1 MHAKLE
7 RYLPAAGHG
16 LRSGAQRTW
25 RSLMSSPS
33 DAHLAQPS
41 MVAEPWPAL
50 PLEEWRETYAT
61 LHLMTQIVGKI
72 RLACAPMINHW
83 WQVVLNVSARG
94 LSTSAMPY
102 GTRTF
107 QIDFDF
113 IDHLLR
119 IQVSDGGE
127 QSIELRPRPIAE
139 FYREVLEALG
149 ALGVPVR
156 IWSRPVEIEDPIP
169 FDQDFLHTA
178 YDPEFAHRC
187 WQVLRQAYHVLA
199 EFRSGFVGKCS
210 PVHFFWGSF
219 DLAVTRFSGRRAP
232 EHPGGIP
239 NLDDWVAREAYSREC
254 ISSGFWPGSGAVQE
268 PAFYAYAYPEP
279 AGYREYPVR
288 PNEAYYS
295 QEMREYILPYEAA
308 RKAPEPERLIREFLQ
323 STYVAGAELGGWDRE
338 ELEHDYPLAGHRA
351 AGAAPAFPRH
361 GERSSRSSPRA

>member
-1 MHAKLE
+1 M
-7 RYLPAAGHG
+7 
-16 LRSGAQRTW
+16 
-25 RSLMSSPS
+25 
-33 DAHLAQPS
+33 
-41 MVAEPWPAL
+41 AEPWPAL

-61 LHLMTQIVGKI
+61 LHMMTQVVGKV
-72 RLACAPMINHW
+72 RLACAPMVNHW
-83 WQVVLNVSARG
+83 WQVALYISARG
-94 LSTSAMPY
+94 LSTSAIPY
-102 GTRTF
+102 GALTF

-113 IDHLLR
+113 IDHLLH

-127 QSIELRPRPIAE
+127 QSIELRPRPVAE

-169 FDQDFLHTA
+169 FDRDLQHTA

-187 WQVLRQAYHVLA
+187 WQVLRQADRVLA

-239 NLDDWVAREAYSREC
+239 NLADWVTREAYSREC
-254 ISSGFWPGSGAVQE
+254 SSFGFWPGSGAVQE

-279 AGYREYPVR
+279 PGYREYQIR
-288 PNEAYYS
+288 PKEAYYS
-295 QEMREYILPYEAA
+295 EEMREYILPYEAVRNA
-308 RKAPEPERLIREFLQ
+308 SDPDQMIHEFLKA
-323 STYVAGAELGGWDRE
+323 TYLACAERGRWDRE
-338 ELEHDYPLAGHRA
+338 ELEHDYPFAGHAA
-351 AGAAPAFPRH
+351 AGTSPAFPRH
-361 GERSSRSSPRA
+361 DEETRAWRPRARQTPSS